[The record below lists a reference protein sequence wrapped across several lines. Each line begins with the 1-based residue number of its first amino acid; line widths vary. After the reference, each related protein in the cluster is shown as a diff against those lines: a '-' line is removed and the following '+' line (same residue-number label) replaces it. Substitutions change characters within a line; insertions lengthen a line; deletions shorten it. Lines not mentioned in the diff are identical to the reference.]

1 MPSQETVDT
10 ERAVVTTYVP
20 AYQKKEWEGQA
31 ESMDMSLSEFVR
43 SMVQAG
49 RRGFGNQQE
58 STNSESDKSRQ
69 ASDVDQPSSTG
80 TTPGVQPRKMVL
92 QALDDHEPLGW
103 DELVRKSIGD
113 LEDDVEEEIESLQR
127 ENLIMHS
134 GRQGGYVRVEE

>member
-1 MPSQETVDT
+1 MPSQESVDT

-20 AYQKKEWEGQA
+20 AYQKTEWEA
-31 ESMDMSLSEFVR
+31 HADSMDMSLSEFVR

-49 RRGFGNQQE
+49 RHGFGDQQQ
-58 STNSESDKSRQ
+58 STQSEVDRSRR
-69 ASDVDQPSSTG
+69 ASDADQPASTG
-80 TTPGVQPRKMVL
+80 PTPGVEPRKMVL
-92 QALDDHEPLGW
+92 QALDEHEPLDW

-113 LEDDVEEEIESLQR
+113 LEDDVEEAIEGLQR

>member
-1 MPSQETVDT
+1 MPSQESVDT

-20 AYQKKEWEGQA
+20 AYQKGEWEA
-31 ESMDMSLSEFVR
+31 HADSMDMSLSEFVR

-49 RRGFGNQQE
+49 RRGFGDQQQ
-58 STNSESDKSRQ
+58 STQSDADRSRQ
-69 ASDVDQPSSTG
+69 ASDGDQPASTRP
-80 TTPGVQPRKMVL
+80 TPGVEPRKMVL
-92 QALDDHEPLGW
+92 QALEEHEPLEW

-113 LEDDVEEEIESLQR
+113 LEDDVEEAIEGLQQ